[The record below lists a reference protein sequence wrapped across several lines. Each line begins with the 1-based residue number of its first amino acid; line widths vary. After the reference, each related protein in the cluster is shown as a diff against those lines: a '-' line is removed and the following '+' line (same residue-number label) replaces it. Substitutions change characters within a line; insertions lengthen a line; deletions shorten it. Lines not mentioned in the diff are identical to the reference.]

1 MIEESKKEK
10 ACKALDEWLEE
21 MISDLPF
28 LSRESLPTM
37 AEAALKVYELKEK
50 MGCYMIE
57 EK

>member
-1 MIEESKKEK
+1 MAERSKKEK

-28 LSRESLPTM
+28 FSRESLPTM
-37 AEAALKVYELKEK
+37 AEAMLKVSELKEK
-50 MGCYMIE
+50 LGCYMME